1 MKNMISTVVVL
12 AAALTLSTQAMAHEG
27 LELGVG
33 LGTTHALTP
42 DDFKRAA
49 KTGEA
54 NLYWLGYGFDKN
66 WAAELSYDSF
76 DFDGADTKHQ
86 TLSAS
91 AVYTFFADSM
101 IHPIAKLGLGTTE
114 SKDVLDEKQNS
125 LSGKAAVG
133 IEGDFKYVSVGALF
147 NYIYIQKAQSSPDIE
162 NASALIPAVY
172 LTIHGAREYDH
183 ASKSEAP
190 KAAVA
195 APAAKVDTDGD
206 GVNDG
211 EDKCP
216 STKSGIEVNGYGC
229 SLTEKAS
236 IKLQVEFANGK
247 SVLDPKF
254 DGEIKTLAD
263 FMVKYPNTNV
273 EIAGHSD
280 STGQLAAN
288 NALSQK
294 RADAVKAA
302 LIKAGVDAKRVS
314 AKGYGA
320 SQPIADNKTAEG
332 RQANRRVM
340 ADVSVVAEK
349 KK

>member
-1 MKNMISTVVVL
+1 MNKMINAVVVL

-27 LELGVG
+27 FELGVG

-42 DDFKRAA
+42 DDFKSAA

-91 AVYTFFADSM
+91 AVYTFFADSR
-101 IHPIAKLGLGTTE
+101 IHPLVKLGVGATE
-114 SKDVLDEKQNS
+114 SKDVLDEKENS
-125 LSGKAAVG
+125 VSGKAAVG
-133 IEGDFKYVSVGALF
+133 LEGDFKYVSVGALF
-147 NYIYIQKAQSSPDIE
+147 NYIYIQKAHSNPDIDA
-162 NASALIPAVY
+162 ASALIPAIY
-172 LTIHGAREYDH
+172 LTIHTARDYENT
-183 ASKSEAP
+183 SKSEAP
-190 KAAVA
+190 KAA
-195 APAAKVDTDGD
+195 APVAKVDTDGD
-206 GVNDG
+206 GVSDD

-216 STKSGIEVNGYGC
+216 STKAGIEVNGFGC
-229 SLTEKAS
+229 ALTEKAS

-263 FMVKYPNTNV
+263 FMAKYPNTNV

-280 STGQLAAN
+280 STGKLAAN

-302 LIKAGVDAKRVS
+302 LIKAGVDAKRVTS
-314 AKGYGA
+314 KGYGP

-349 KK
+349 TK

>member
-1 MKNMISTVVVL
+1 MNKMINAVVVL

-27 LELGVG
+27 FELGVG

-42 DDFKRAA
+42 DDFKQAT

-54 NLYWLGYGFDKN
+54 NLYWLGYGFGKN
-66 WAAELSYDSF
+66 WGAELSYDSF

-86 TLSAS
+86 ALTAS
-91 AVYTFFADSM
+91 GVYTFFADSAL
-101 IHPIAKLGLGTTE
+101 HPLAKLGLGTAE
-114 SKDVLDEKQNS
+114 SKDAADVKETS
-125 LSGKAAVG
+125 LSGKAAIG
-133 IEGDFKYVSVGALF
+133 LEGDFKYVSVGALF
-147 NYIYIQKAQSSPDIE
+147 NYIYIQKAHSNPDIE
-162 NASALIPAVY
+162 AASVLIPSIY
-172 LTIHGAREYDH
+172 LTVHTARDYDKT
-183 ASKSEAP
+183 SKSEAP
-190 KAAVA
+190 VA
-195 APAAKVDTDGD
+195 AAPVAKVDTDGD
-206 GVNDG
+206 GVNDD

-216 STKSGIEVNGYGC
+216 STKAGIEVNGFGC
-229 SLTEKAS
+229 AVTEKAS

-263 FMVKYPNTNV
+263 FMAKYPNTNV

-280 STGQLAAN
+280 STGKLASN

-294 RADAVKAA
+294 RADSVKNA
-302 LIKAGVDAKRVS
+302 LIKAGVDAKRLS
-314 AKGYGA
+314 SKGYGP

-340 ADVSVVAEK
+340 ADVTVVAEK